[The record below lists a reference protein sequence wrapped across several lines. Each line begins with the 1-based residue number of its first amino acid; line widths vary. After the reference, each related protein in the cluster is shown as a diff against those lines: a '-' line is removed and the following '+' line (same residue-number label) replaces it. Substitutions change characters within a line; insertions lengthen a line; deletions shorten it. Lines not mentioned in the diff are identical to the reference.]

1 MNYTP
6 NDLQN
11 VVFKKSVIRGY
22 HEDSVHEVI
31 DKVVEDY
38 NFLMRENIELKDKV
52 AMLNEGIRHYK
63 NIEESIQNTLVMAQ
77 STSEEIKKNS
87 FEKTQ
92 NMIKEAQLRTQ
103 KMLEDAQ
110 GQSEKMIEEAQV
122 RAQKALEEAN
132 REVSKIHREYEEARR
147 KLQLYK
153 TKSESL
159 LMSQLEMLKLVM
171 EESS

>member
-22 HEDSVHEVI
+22 HEDSVHDVI

-63 NIEESIQNTLVMAQ
+63 SIEESIQNTLVMAQ
-77 STSEEIKKNS
+77 STSEEIKKNA
-87 FEKTQ
+87 FEKTE
-92 NMIKEAQLRTQ
+92 NMIKEAQ
-103 KMLEDAQ
+103 M
-110 GQSEKMIEEAQV
+110 
-122 RAQKALEEAN
+122 RAQQMVENAN
-132 REVSKIHREYEEARR
+132 KEVTRIHREYDDMR
-147 KLQLYK
+147 KKLHLYK

>member
-11 VVFKKSVIRGY
+11 VVFKKTVIRGY
-22 HEDSVHEVI
+22 HEDSVHDVI

-63 NIEESIQNTLVMAQ
+63 SIEESIQNTLVMAQ
-77 STSEEIKKNS
+77 STSEEIKKNA
-87 FEKTQ
+87 FEKTE
-92 NMIKEAQLRTQ
+92 NMIKEAQMRAQ
-103 KMLEDAQ
+103 QMVEDAN
-110 GQSEKMIEEAQV
+110 K
-122 RAQKALEEAN
+122 
-132 REVSKIHREYEEARR
+132 EVTRIHREYDDTR
-147 KLQLYK
+147 KKLHLYK